1 MIVAINIADGSTLED
16 NLIKSH
22 QVDYVSKVLIPAVK
36 LLKMT
41 KNTLRLLA
49 IRSVAS
55 ITPLF

>member
-16 NLIKSH
+16 NLIKSY

-49 IRSVAS
+49 IR
-55 ITPLF
+55 